1 MNRVRYYREQ
11 KNMSQKQ
18 LSKKS
23 GISRPTIS
31 AIENND
37 KYDIKIGTMVAI
49 ADALEQ
55 KVEDVFFYN
64 EG

>member
-11 KNMSQKQ
+11 KNMSQEQ

>member
-1 MNRVRYYREQ
+1 
-11 KNMSQKQ
+11 MSQKQ

>member
-11 KNMSQKQ
+11 KGMSQEQ
-18 LSKKS
+18 LSIKS

-31 AIENND
+31 AIENNE
-37 KYDIKIGTMVAI
+37 KYEVKIGTMVAI

-55 KVEDVFFYN
+55 KVGDVFFYN
-64 EG
+64 ES